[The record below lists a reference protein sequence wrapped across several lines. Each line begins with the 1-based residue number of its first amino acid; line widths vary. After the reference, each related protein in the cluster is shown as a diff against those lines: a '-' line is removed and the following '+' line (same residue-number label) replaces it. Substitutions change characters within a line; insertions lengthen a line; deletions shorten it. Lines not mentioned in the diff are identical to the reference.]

1 MNEGMDLP
9 EIEVVEGERVDE
21 QVDIPGQIAALKS
34 QREALELQYAEG
46 NQARIDALS
55 RQIADLEARL

>member
-9 EIEVVEGERVDE
+9 EIEVVGGERFE
-21 QVDIPGQIAALKS
+21 EEVDIPGQIAALKS
-34 QREALELQYAEG
+34 QREALELQYVEG
-46 NQARIDALS
+46 NQSRIDALS